1 MEAAINNS
9 GLLVILA
16 CSLIFCFLGY
26 RFFKSL
32 LSLAGALIFGSV
44 AWQLSIEYFSGDLA
58 FCLPISIVS
67 ALLGAWLFHKLFKI
81 AAFLYGASAG
91 LALSPAVLTLAA
103 TEVAWAK
110 WAIPAGCALVGGLFL
125 LISHR
130 IVLIVMTAATGAI
143 YFVLG
148 IFRLLIDWHVLE
160 KSSIEEP
167 DNVQIS
173 LSLFCFAITFLSG
186 LIYQLKDKKSIRSD

>member
-1 MEAAINNS
+1 MEAFINSS
-9 GLLVILA
+9 GLLTILV
-16 CSLIFCFLGY
+16 CSLIYCFFGY

-44 AWQLSIEYFSGDLA
+44 AWTLSIEYFSSDLV
-58 FCLPISIVS
+58 FCLPIAIVS

-91 LALSPAVLTLAA
+91 LALSPGVLTLVA
-103 TEVAWAK
+103 TEAVWVK
-110 WAIPAGCALVGGLFL
+110 WAIPAGCALLGGLFL

-148 IFRLLIDWHVLE
+148 IFKLLIDWQVLE
-160 KSSIEEP
+160 KSSIEQP

-186 LIYQLKDKKSIRSD
+186 LIYQLKDKKSLRSD